1 MSKFGVTPKV
11 KERVISETKKIEQND
26 LRILYLL
33 RNLGPLRFTTLIDF
47 SGLSRSTVS
56 KYIKFHMSKNNIE
69 KKIFRNSVKNIQEQR
84 YFITDL
90 GIEKLGEDYQGFN
103 ESIYFSE
110 INDLISNLSELK
122 TFYKEISVADS
133 IITDI
138 TRNIINMGENYF
150 LIEQNRDLYLTLFY
164 LYNNSVLTRDFK
176 FEITEF
182 CKHYNVKKLRI
193 DFYVDRLLSSDLGLY
208 MFSRGED
215 KFFFHREDVLG
226 VTTIRL
232 IKDYLVNEIVKLSI
246 SEEKMISDLDLD
258 NLAEEITEKLLEM
271 ELIWDKNVTTI
282 RMIKD
287 NLINEIAELG
297 ISEEKIISDLDKLA
311 EEITEKLLEMELL
324 LDNNE
329 PQEISGI
336 KEPFE
341 MLIEKMIIKY
351 ALEMG
356 IPKTSLM
363 DIALQSKKMLKA
375 EGGKNSLY
383 NIINNSERYEDLNL
397 VSISESEETE
407 LFQSLKLLRGFCP
420 KCGKTVLKNDL
431 SNICIRCG
439 RKFEN
444 KELLKIKEASDIEV
458 VSDLSV
464 AYKITSIEEEKEIE
478 CPNPSCNYYV
488 KTSWIECPHCSTPLR
503 KGTQV

>member
-11 KERVISETKKIEQND
+11 KEKVLSEIKKIDQND

-33 RNLGPLRFTTLIDF
+33 RNLGPLRFTNIIEY

-56 KYIKFHMSKNNIE
+56 KYIKFHLSKNNVE
-69 KKIFRNSVKNIQEQR
+69 KKIFRNPSKAIQEQR

-90 GIEKLGEDYQGFN
+90 GTEKLGKDYIN
-103 ESIYFSE
+103 YDESIYFSE

-122 TFYKEISVADS
+122 SFYKEISVADS

-138 TRNIINMGENYF
+138 TRIIINMDENYF

-164 LYNNSVLTRDFK
+164 IYNNSVLTRDFK

-226 VTTIRL
+226 VSSIRL
-232 IKDYLVNEIVKLSI
+232 IKDNLINEIINLSI
-246 SEEKMISDLDLD
+246 AKEKMISDLDLD
-258 NLAEEITEKLLEM
+258 KLAEDITEKLLKM
-271 ELIWDKNVTTI
+271 ELIWDKNES
-282 RMIKD
+282 K
-287 NLINEIAELG
+287 G
-297 ISEEKIISDLDKLA
+297 
-311 EEITEKLLEMELL
+311 
-324 LDNNE
+324 
-329 PQEISGI
+329 ISGI

-341 MLIEKMIIKY
+341 MLVEKMIIKY

-363 DIALQSKKMLKA
+363 DIALQSKKLLKA

-407 LFQSLKLLRGFCP
+407 LFQSLKLLRGFCT
-420 KCGKTVLKNDL
+420 KCGKTVLKIDL
-431 SNICIRCG
+431 SNICVRCG
-439 RKFEN
+439 LNFQGF
-444 KELLKIKEASDIEV
+444 ELLEDIEAA
-458 VSDLSV
+458 SELSV
-464 AYKITSIEEEKEIE
+464 AYKLASLEEEKEIE
-478 CPNPSCNYYV
+478 CPNPNCNYHIKLNWDV
-488 KTSWIECPHCSTPLR
+488 CPHCLTPII
-503 KGTQV
+503 KP

>member
-1 MSKFGVTPKV
+1 MSKSQVTAKV
-11 KERVISETKKIEQND
+11 KEKVLSEIRKIDQND
-26 LRILYLL
+26 LKILYLL
-33 RNLGPLRFTTLIDF
+33 RNLGPLRFTNIIED

-56 KYIKFHMSKNNIE
+56 KYIKFHISKNNIE
-69 KKIFRNSVKNIQEQR
+69 KKIYRNPSKGIQEQR

-90 GIEKLGEDYQGFN
+90 GTEKLGKDYIGQD

-122 TFYKEISVADS
+122 NFYKEISVAES

-138 TRNIINMGENYF
+138 TRNIINMGENFF

-164 LYNNSVLTRDFK
+164 IYNNSVLTRDFK

-208 MFSRGED
+208 MFSRGDD

-226 VTTIRL
+226 VSTIRL
-232 IKDYLVNEIVKLSI
+232 IKDNLINEIVELSI
-246 SEEKMISDLDLD
+246 AEEKMISDLDLD
-258 NLAEEITEKLLEM
+258 KLTEDITKKLLEM
-271 ELIWDKNVTTI
+271 ELIWDKNES
-282 RMIKD
+282 R
-287 NLINEIAELG
+287 G
-297 ISEEKIISDLDKLA
+297 
-311 EEITEKLLEMELL
+311 
-324 LDNNE
+324 
-329 PQEISGI
+329 ISGI

-363 DIALQSKKMLKA
+363 DIALQSKKLLKA

-407 LFQSLKLLRGFCP
+407 LFQSLKLLQGFCP

-431 SNICIRCG
+431 SNICLRCG
-439 RKFEN
+439 LNFEN
-444 KELLKIKEASDIEV
+444 KELLNDIEAA
-458 VSDLSV
+458 SDLSV
-464 AYKITSIEEEKEIE
+464 AYKITSIEDEKEIE
-478 CPNPSCNYYV
+478 CPNPNCNYYV
-488 KTSWIECPHCSTPLR
+488 KASWNECPECFTPL
-503 KGTQV
+503 KNKQNI

>member
-1 MSKFGVTPKV
+1 MSKFMVSVKV
-11 KERVISETKKIEQND
+11 KEKVLSEVKKIDQND

-33 RNLGPLRFTTLIDF
+33 RNLGPLRFTNIIEY
-47 SGLSRSTVS
+47 SSLSRSTVS
-56 KYIKFHMSKNNIE
+56 KYIKFHLSKNNIE
-69 KKIFRNSVKNIQEQR
+69 KKIFRNPSKNIQEQR

-90 GIEKLGEDYQGFN
+90 GTEKLGEDYISYD

-138 TRNIINMGENYF
+138 TRIIINMGENYF

-164 LYNNSVLTRDFK
+164 IYNNSVLTRDFK

-193 DFYVDRLLSSDLGLY
+193 DFYVDRLLSSDLGIY

-226 VTTIRL
+226 VSTIRL
-232 IKDYLVNEIVKLSI
+232 
-246 SEEKMISDLDLD
+246 
-258 NLAEEITEKLLEM
+258 
-271 ELIWDKNVTTI
+271 
-282 RMIKD
+282 IKD
-287 NLINEIAELG
+287 NLINEIVELN
-297 ISEEKIISDLDKLA
+297 IAEEKMISDLDLDKLA
-311 EEITEKLLEMELL
+311 EEITEKLLEMELIW
-324 LDNNE
+324 DMNE
-329 PQEISGI
+329 SQEISGI

-341 MLIEKMIIKY
+341 MLVEKMIIKY
-351 ALEMG
+351 SLEMG

-363 DIALQSKKMLKA
+363 DIALQSKKLLKA

-420 KCGKTVLKNDL
+420 KCGKTTLKNDL
-431 SNICIRCG
+431 SNVCVRCG
-439 RKFEN
+439 LNFQGF
-444 KELLKIKEASDIEV
+444 ELLTDIEAA
-458 VSDLSV
+458 SELSV
-464 AYKITSIEEEKEIE
+464 AYKIASLEEEKEIE
-478 CPNPSCNYYV
+478 CPNPNCNYQIKLNWDVCPNCLTPIV
-488 KTSWIECPHCSTPLR
+488 KP
-503 KGTQV
+503 

>member
-1 MSKFGVTPKV
+1 MSKFVITPKV
-11 KERVISETKKIEQND
+11 KEKVLSEIKKIDQND

-33 RNLGPLRFTTLIDF
+33 RNLGPLRFTNIIEY
-47 SGLSRSTVS
+47 SSLSRSTVS
-56 KYIKFHMSKNNIE
+56 KYIKFHLSKNNIE
-69 KKIFRNSVKNIQEQR
+69 KKIYRNPSKNIQEQR

-90 GIEKLGEDYQGFN
+90 GTEKLGEDYISYD
-103 ESIYFSE
+103 ESIYFSA
-110 INDLISNLSELK
+110 INDLISNISELK
-122 TFYKEISVADS
+122 SFYKEISVANS

-138 TRNIINMGENYF
+138 SRNIINMGENYF

-164 LYNNSVLTRDFK
+164 IYNNSVLTRDFK

-226 VTTIRL
+226 VSTIRL
-232 IKDYLVNEIVKLSI
+232 IKDNLINEIVELNI
-246 SEEKMISDLDLD
+246 AEEKMISDLDLD
-258 NLAEEITEKLLEM
+258 KLAEDITEKLLEM
-271 ELIWDKNVTTI
+271 ELIWD
-282 RMIKD
+282 M
-287 NLINEIAELG
+287 NE
-297 ISEEKIISDLDKLA
+297 S
-311 EEITEKLLEMELL
+311 
-324 LDNNE
+324 
-329 PQEISGI
+329 QEISGI

-341 MLIEKMIIKY
+341 MLVEKMIIKY

-363 DIALQSKKMLKA
+363 DIALQSKKLLKA
-375 EGGKNSLY
+375 EGGKNTLY

-431 SNICIRCG
+431 SNLCIRCG
-439 RKFEN
+439 LNFQGF
-444 KELLKIKEASDIEV
+444 ELLTDIEAA
-458 VSDLSV
+458 SELSV
-464 AYKITSIEEEKEIE
+464 AYKIASLEEEKEIE
-478 CPNPSCNYYV
+478 CPNPNCNYQIKLNWDV
-488 KTSWIECPHCSTPLR
+488 CPNCLTPII
-503 KGTQV
+503 KP

>member
-1 MSKFGVTPKV
+1 MSKFTVTAKV
-11 KERVISETKKIEQND
+11 KEKILLEIKKIDQYD

-33 RNLGPLRFTTLIDF
+33 RNLGPLRFTNIIEC
-47 SGLSRSTVS
+47 SSLSRSTVS
-56 KYIKFHMSKNNIE
+56 KYIKFHISKNNIE
-69 KKIFRNSVKNIQEQR
+69 KRIFRNPSKNIQEQR

-90 GIEKLGEDYQGFN
+90 GIEKLGEDYISYD
-103 ESIYFSE
+103 ESIYFGE

-122 TFYKEISVADS
+122 SFYKEISVAES

-164 LYNNSVLTRDFK
+164 IYNNSVLTRDFK

-215 KFFFHREDVLG
+215 RFFFHREDVLG

-232 IKDYLVNEIVKLSI
+232 IKDNLINQIVELSI
-246 SEEKMISDLDLD
+246 AEENMISDLDLD
-258 NLAEEITEKLLEM
+258 KLAETITNNLLEM
-271 ELIWDKNVTTI
+271 ELIWDV
-282 RMIKD
+282 
-287 NLINEIAELG
+287 NESQG
-297 ISEEKIISDLDKLA
+297 
-311 EEITEKLLEMELL
+311 
-324 LDNNE
+324 
-329 PQEISGI
+329 ISGI

-341 MLIEKMIIKY
+341 MLVEKMIIKI

-363 DIALQSKKMLKA
+363 DIALQSKKLLKA

-431 SNICIRCG
+431 SNICIRCDIN
-439 RKFEN
+439 FQEL
-444 KELLKIKEASDIEV
+444 ELLRDIETA
-458 VSDLSV
+458 SELSV
-464 AYKITSIEEEKEIE
+464 AFKIASLEEEKEIE
-478 CPNPSCNYYV
+478 CPNPNCNYLIKLNWDVCPNCLTPIV
-488 KTSWIECPHCSTPLR
+488 KP
-503 KGTQV
+503 

>member
-1 MSKFGVTPKV
+1 MSKFIVSAKV
-11 KERVISETKKIEQND
+11 KEKVLSEVKKIDQND

-33 RNLGPLRFTTLIDF
+33 RNLGPLRFTNIIEY
-47 SGLSRSTVS
+47 SSLSRSTVS
-56 KYIKFHMSKNNIE
+56 KYIKFHLSKNNIE
-69 KKIFRNSVKNIQEQR
+69 KKIFRNPSKNIQEQR

-90 GIEKLGEDYQGFN
+90 GTEKLGEDYISYD

-138 TRNIINMGENYF
+138 TRIIINMGENYF

-164 LYNNSVLTRDFK
+164 IYNNSVLTRDFK

-193 DFYVDRLLSSDLGLY
+193 DFYVDRLLSSDLGIY

-226 VTTIRL
+226 VSTIRL
-232 IKDYLVNEIVKLSI
+232 
-246 SEEKMISDLDLD
+246 
-258 NLAEEITEKLLEM
+258 
-271 ELIWDKNVTTI
+271 
-282 RMIKD
+282 IKD
-287 NLINEIAELG
+287 NLINEIVELN
-297 ISEEKIISDLDKLA
+297 IAEEKMISDLDLDKLA
-311 EEITEKLLEMELL
+311 EEITEKLLEMELIW
-324 LDNNE
+324 DMNE
-329 PQEISGI
+329 SQEISGI

-341 MLIEKMIIKY
+341 MLVEKMIIKY
-351 ALEMG
+351 SLEMG

-363 DIALQSKKMLKA
+363 DIALQSKKLLKA

-420 KCGKTVLKNDL
+420 KCGKTTLKNDL
-431 SNICIRCG
+431 SNVCVRCG
-439 RKFEN
+439 LNFQGF
-444 KELLKIKEASDIEV
+444 ELLTDIEAA
-458 VSDLSV
+458 SELSV
-464 AYKITSIEEEKEIE
+464 AYKIASLEEEKEIE
-478 CPNPSCNYYV
+478 CPNPNCNYQIKLNWDVCPNCLTPIV
-488 KTSWIECPHCSTPLR
+488 KP
-503 KGTQV
+503 

>member
-1 MSKFGVTPKV
+1 MSKFVVSAKV
-11 KERVISETKKIEQND
+11 KEKVLSEIKKIDQND

-33 RNLGPLRFTTLIDF
+33 RNLGALRFTNIIEY

-56 KYIKFHMSKNNIE
+56 KYIKFHVSKNNIE
-69 KKIFRNSVKNIQEQR
+69 KKIYKNPSKNIQEQR

-90 GIEKLGEDYQGFN
+90 GTEKLGKDYISN
-103 ESIYFSE
+103 DESIYFSE

-122 TFYKEISVADS
+122 NFYKEISVAES

-164 LYNNSVLTRDFK
+164 IYNNSVLTRDFK

-182 CKHYNVKKLRI
+182 CKHYIVKKLRI

-232 IKDYLVNEIVKLSI
+232 IKDNLINEIVELSI
-246 SEEKMISDLDLD
+246 AEEKMISDLDLD
-258 NLAEEITEKLLEM
+258 KLAEDITEKLLEM
-271 ELIWDKNVTTI
+271 ELIWD
-282 RMIKD
+282 M
-287 NLINEIAELG
+287 NESQG
-297 ISEEKIISDLDKLA
+297 
-311 EEITEKLLEMELL
+311 
-324 LDNNE
+324 
-329 PQEISGI
+329 ISGI

-341 MLIEKMIIKY
+341 MLVEKMIIKY

-356 IPKTSLM
+356 IPRTSLM
-363 DIALQSKKMLKA
+363 DIALQSKKLLKA

-383 NIINNSERYEDLNL
+383 NIINDSERYEDLNL

-407 LFQSLKLLRGFCP
+407 LVQSLKLLRGFCP

-439 RKFEN
+439 LNFQEF
-444 KELLKIKEASDIEV
+444 ELLEDIEAA
-458 VSDLSV
+458 SELSV
-464 AYKITSIEEEKEIE
+464 AYKIASIEEEKEIE
-478 CPNPSCNYYV
+478 CPNPNCNYYV
-488 KTSWIECPHCSTPLR
+488 KSSWVECPECSTPLR
-503 KGTQV
+503 KRT

>member
-1 MSKFGVTPKV
+1 MVTAKV
-11 KERVISETKKIEQND
+11 KEKVLSEIKKIDQND

-33 RNLGPLRFTTLIDF
+33 RNLGPLRFTNIIEY

-56 KYIKFHMSKNNIE
+56 KYIKLHTSKNNVE
-69 KKIFRNSVKNIQEQR
+69 KKIYRNNSKNIQEQR

-90 GIEKLGEDYQGFN
+90 GTEKLGEDDISYD
-103 ESIYFSE
+103 ESLYFSE

-122 TFYKEISVADS
+122 NFYKEISVAES

-164 LYNNSVLTRDFK
+164 IYNNSVLTRDFK

-226 VTTIRL
+226 VSTIRL
-232 IKDYLVNEIVKLSI
+232 
-246 SEEKMISDLDLD
+246 
-258 NLAEEITEKLLEM
+258 
-271 ELIWDKNVTTI
+271 
-282 RMIKD
+282 IKD
-287 NLINEIAELG
+287 NLINEIVELSIAEDKM
-297 ISEEKIISDLDKLA
+297 ISDLDLDKLA
-311 EEITEKLLEMELL
+311 EEITENLLEMELIW
-324 LDNNE
+324 DANE
-329 PQEISGI
+329 SQGISGI

-341 MLIEKMIIKY
+341 MLVEKMIIKN

-363 DIALQSKKMLKA
+363 DIALQSKKLLKA

-431 SNICIRCG
+431 SNICVRCG
-439 RKFEN
+439 LNFDI
-444 KELLKIKEASDIEV
+444 KELLSDIEAA
-458 VSDLSV
+458 SELSV
-464 AYKITSIEEEKEIE
+464 AYKIASLEEEKEIE
-478 CPNPSCNYYV
+478 CPNPNCNYQIKLNWDV
-488 KTSWIECPHCSTPLR
+488 CPNCLTPII
-503 KGTQV
+503 KP

>member
-1 MSKFGVTPKV
+1 MSKFVVTAKV
-11 KERVISETKKIEQND
+11 KEKVLSEIKKIDQNE

-33 RNLGPLRFTTLIDF
+33 RNLGPLRFTNIIEY

-56 KYIKFHMSKNNIE
+56 KYIKFHISKNNVE
-69 KKIFRNSVKNIQEQR
+69 KRIYRNPSKNIQEQR

-90 GIEKLGEDYQGFN
+90 GTEKLGEENIGYD

-110 INDLISNLSELK
+110 ISDLISNLSELK
-122 TFYKEISVADS
+122 NFYKEISVAES

-150 LIEQNRDLYLTLFY
+150 FIEQNRDLYLTLFY
-164 LYNNSVLTRDFK
+164 IYNNSVLTRDFK

-193 DFYVDRLLSSDLGLY
+193 DFYVDRLMSSDLGLY

-215 KFFFHREDVLG
+215 RFFFHREDVLG
-226 VTTIRL
+226 VSTIRL
-232 IKDYLVNEIVKLSI
+232 IKDNLINEIVELNI
-246 SEEKMISDLDLD
+246 AEEKMISDLDLD
-258 NLAEEITEKLLEM
+258 KKAEDIVENLLEM
-271 ELIWDKNVTTI
+271 ELIWDV
-282 RMIKD
+282 
-287 NLINEIAELG
+287 NETQ
-297 ISEEKIISDLDKLA
+297 K
-311 EEITEKLLEMELL
+311 
-324 LDNNE
+324 
-329 PQEISGI
+329 ISGI

-341 MLIEKMIIKY
+341 MLVEKMIIKN

-363 DIALQSKKMLKA
+363 DIALQSKKLLKA

-383 NIINNSERYEDLNL
+383 NIINSSERYEDLNL

-407 LFQSLKLLRGFCP
+407 LLQSLKLLRGFCP

-431 SNICIRCG
+431 SNVCVRCG
-439 RKFEN
+439 LNFEN
-444 KELLKIKEASDIEV
+444 KELLSDIEAA
-458 VSDLSV
+458 SELSV
-464 AYKITSIEEEKEIE
+464 AYKIASLEEEKEIE
-478 CPNPSCNYYV
+478 CPNPNCNYYV
-488 KTSWIECPHCSTPLR
+488 KANWIECPECHIPL
-503 KGTQV
+503 KKKT

>member
-1 MSKFGVTPKV
+1 MSKFVVSTKV
-11 KERVISETKKIEQND
+11 KEKVLSEIKKIDQND

-33 RNLGPLRFTTLIDF
+33 RNLGPLRFTNIIEY

-56 KYIKFHMSKNNIE
+56 KYIKFHVSKNNIE
-69 KKIFRNSVKNIQEQR
+69 KKIYRNPSKNIQEQR

-90 GIEKLGEDYQGFN
+90 GTEKLGEDYIGYD

-122 TFYKEISVADS
+122 NFYKEISVAES

-164 LYNNSVLTRDFK
+164 IYNNSVLTRDFK

-208 MFSRGED
+208 MFSRGKD

-232 IKDYLVNEIVKLSI
+232 IKDNLINEIVELSI
-246 SEEKMISDLDLD
+246 AEEKMISDLDLD
-258 NLAEEITEKLLEM
+258 KLAEDLTNILLEM
-271 ELIWDKNVTTI
+271 ELIWDV
-282 RMIKD
+282 
-287 NLINEIAELG
+287 NESQG
-297 ISEEKIISDLDKLA
+297 
-311 EEITEKLLEMELL
+311 
-324 LDNNE
+324 
-329 PQEISGI
+329 ISGI

-341 MLIEKMIIKY
+341 MLVEKMIIKN

-363 DIALQSKKMLKA
+363 DIALQSKKLLKA

-383 NIINNSERYEDLNL
+383 NIINKSERYEDLNL

-439 RKFEN
+439 INFQEL
-444 KELLKIKEASDIEV
+444 ELLRDIETA
-458 VSDLSV
+458 SELSV
-464 AYKITSIEEEKEIE
+464 AFKIAILEEEKEIE
-478 CPNPSCNYYV
+478 CPNPNCNYLIRLNWDV
-488 KTSWIECPHCSTPLR
+488 CPNCLTPII
-503 KGTQV
+503 KP

>member
-1 MSKFGVTPKV
+1 MSKFTVTAKV
-11 KERVISETKKIEQND
+11 KEKVLLEIKKIDQYD

-33 RNLGPLRFTTLIDF
+33 RNLGPLRFTNIIEC
-47 SGLSRSTVS
+47 SSLSRSTVS
-56 KYIKFHMSKNNIE
+56 KYIKFHISKNNIE
-69 KKIFRNSVKNIQEQR
+69 KRIYRNPSKNIQEQR

-90 GIEKLGEDYQGFN
+90 GIEKLGEDYISYD
-103 ESIYFSE
+103 ESIYFGE

-122 TFYKEISVADS
+122 SFYKEISVAES

-164 LYNNSVLTRDFK
+164 IYNNSVLTRDFK

-215 KFFFHREDVLG
+215 RFFFHREDVLG

-232 IKDYLVNEIVKLSI
+232 IKDNLINQIVELSI
-246 SEEKMISDLDLD
+246 AEENMISDLDLD
-258 NLAEEITEKLLEM
+258 KLAETITNNLLEM
-271 ELIWDKNVTTI
+271 ELIWDV
-282 RMIKD
+282 
-287 NLINEIAELG
+287 NESQG
-297 ISEEKIISDLDKLA
+297 
-311 EEITEKLLEMELL
+311 
-324 LDNNE
+324 
-329 PQEISGI
+329 ISGI

-341 MLIEKMIIKY
+341 MLVEKMIIKI

-363 DIALQSKKMLKA
+363 DIALQSKKLLKA

-431 SNICIRCG
+431 SNICIRCDIN
-439 RKFEN
+439 FQEL
-444 KELLKIKEASDIEV
+444 ELLRDIETA
-458 VSDLSV
+458 SELSV
-464 AYKITSIEEEKEIE
+464 AFKIASLEEEKEIE
-478 CPNPSCNYYV
+478 CPNPNCNYLIKLNWDVCPNCLTPIV
-488 KTSWIECPHCSTPLR
+488 KP
-503 KGTQV
+503 

>member
-1 MSKFGVTPKV
+1 MSKFMVSAKV
-11 KERVISETKKIEQND
+11 KEKVLSEIKKIDQND

-33 RNLGPLRFTTLIDF
+33 RNLGPLRFTNIIEY

-56 KYIKFHMSKNNIE
+56 KYIKFHLSKNKIE
-69 KKIFRNSVKNIQEQR
+69 KKIYRNPSKNIQEQR
-84 YFITDL
+84 YFITDI
-90 GIEKLGEDYQGFN
+90 GTEKLSEDYIGHD
-103 ESIYFSE
+103 ESFYYSE

-122 TFYKEISVADS
+122 NFYKEISVADS

-150 LIEQNRDLYLTLFY
+150 FIEQNRDLYLTLFY
-164 LYNNSVLTRDFK
+164 IYNNSVLTRDFK

-193 DFYVDRLLSSDLGLY
+193 DFYVDRLLSGDLGLY

-232 IKDYLVNEIVKLSI
+232 IKDNLINEIVELNIAK
-246 SEEKMISDLDLD
+246 EKMISDLDLD
-258 NLAEEITEKLLEM
+258 NLAEDITEKLLEM
-271 ELIWDKNVTTI
+271 ELIWD
-282 RMIKD
+282 M
-287 NLINEIAELG
+287 NE
-297 ISEEKIISDLDKLA
+297 D
-311 EEITEKLLEMELL
+311 
-324 LDNNE
+324 
-329 PQEISGI
+329 QEISGI

-341 MLIEKMIIKY
+341 MLVEKMIIKY

-356 IPKTSLM
+356 IPKASLM
-363 DIALQSKKMLKA
+363 DIALQSKKLLKA
-375 EGGKNSLY
+375 EGGKNTLY
-383 NIINNSERYEDLNL
+383 NIINDSERYEDLNL
-397 VSISESEETE
+397 VSISESKETE

-431 SNICIRCG
+431 SNICARCG

-444 KELLKIKEASDIEV
+444 KELLKIKEASDIEA

-464 AYKITSIEEEKEIE
+464 AYRIASLEEEKEIE
-478 CPNPSCNYYV
+478 CPNPNCNYQIKLNWDV
-488 KTSWIECPHCSTPLR
+488 CPNCLTPII
-503 KGTQV
+503 KP

>member
-1 MSKFGVTPKV
+1 MSKFTVSAKV
-11 KERVISETKKIEQND
+11 KEKVLLEIKKIDQND

-33 RNLGPLRFTTLIDF
+33 RNLGPLRFTNIIEY

-56 KYIKFHMSKNNIE
+56 KYIKFHLSKNKIE
-69 KKIFRNSVKNIQEQR
+69 KKIYRNPSKNIQEQR

-90 GIEKLGEDYQGFN
+90 GTEKLGEDYISYD

-138 TRNIINMGENYF
+138 TRIIINMGENYF

-164 LYNNSVLTRDFK
+164 IYNNSVLTRDFK

-226 VTTIRL
+226 VVTIRL
-232 IKDYLVNEIVKLSI
+232 IKDNLINEIVELSI

-258 NLAEEITEKLLEM
+258 KIAVDITKKLLQM
-271 ELIWDKNVTTI
+271 ELIWD
-282 RMIKD
+282 M
-287 NLINEIAELG
+287 NESQG
-297 ISEEKIISDLDKLA
+297 
-311 EEITEKLLEMELL
+311 
-324 LDNNE
+324 
-329 PQEISGI
+329 ISGI

-341 MLIEKMIIKY
+341 MLVEKMIIKY
-351 ALEMG
+351 ALEIG

-363 DIALQSKKMLKA
+363 DIALQSKKLLKA

-439 RKFEN
+439 LNFQGF
-444 KELLKIKEASDIEV
+444 ELLTDIEAA
-458 VSDLSV
+458 SELSV
-464 AYKITSIEEEKEIE
+464 AYKIASLEEEKEIE
-478 CPNPSCNYYV
+478 CPNPNCNYQIKLNWDV
-488 KTSWIECPHCSTPLR
+488 CPNCLTPII
-503 KGTQV
+503 KP

>member
-1 MSKFGVTPKV
+1 MSKFVVSAKV
-11 KERVISETKKIEQND
+11 KEKVLSEIKKIDQND

-33 RNLGPLRFTTLIDF
+33 RNLGPLRFTNIIEY

-56 KYIKFHMSKNNIE
+56 KYIKFHLSKNKIE
-69 KKIFRNSVKNIQEQR
+69 KKIYRNPSKNIQEQR

-90 GIEKLGEDYQGFN
+90 GTEKLGEDYISYD
-103 ESIYFSE
+103 ESIYYSE
-110 INDLISNLSELK
+110 IHDLISNLSELK
-122 TFYKEISVADS
+122 NFYKEISVADS

-150 LIEQNRDLYLTLFY
+150 FIEQNRDLYLTLFY
-164 LYNNSVLTRDFK
+164 IYNNSVLTRDFK

-193 DFYVDRLLSSDLGLY
+193 DFYVDRLLSGDLGLY

-232 IKDYLVNEIVKLSI
+232 IKDNLINEIIELNIAK
-246 SEEKMISDLDLD
+246 EKMISDLDLD
-258 NLAEEITEKLLEM
+258 NLAEDITKKLLEM
-271 ELIWDKNVTTI
+271 ELIWD
-282 RMIKD
+282 M
-287 NLINEIAELG
+287 NE
-297 ISEEKIISDLDKLA
+297 D
-311 EEITEKLLEMELL
+311 
-324 LDNNE
+324 
-329 PQEISGI
+329 QEISGI

-341 MLIEKMIIKY
+341 MLVEKMIIKY

-356 IPKTSLM
+356 IPKASLM
-363 DIALQSKKMLKA
+363 DIALQSKKLLKA
-375 EGGKNSLY
+375 EGGKNTLY
-383 NIINNSERYEDLNL
+383 NIINDSERYEDLNL
-397 VSISESEETE
+397 VSISESKETE

-431 SNICIRCG
+431 SNICARCG

-444 KELLKIKEASDIEV
+444 KELLKIKEASDIEA

-464 AYKITSIEEEKEIE
+464 AYRIASLEEEKEIE
-478 CPNPSCNYYV
+478 CPNPNCNYQIKLNWDV
-488 KTSWIECPHCSTPLR
+488 CPN
-503 KGTQV
+503 

>member
-1 MSKFGVTPKV
+1 MSKFTVTAKV
-11 KERVISETKKIEQND
+11 KEKVLSEIKKIDQND

-33 RNLGPLRFTTLIDF
+33 RNLGPLRFTNIIEY

-56 KYIKFHMSKNNIE
+56 KYIKFHTSKNNIE
-69 KKIFRNSVKNIQEQR
+69 KKIYRNPSKNIQEQR

-90 GIEKLGEDYQGFN
+90 GTEKFGEDHISYD

-110 INDLISNLSELK
+110 INDLLSNLYELK
-122 TFYKEISVADS
+122 NFYKEISVAES

-164 LYNNSVLTRDFK
+164 IYNNSVLTRDFK

-226 VTTIRL
+226 VTSIRL
-232 IKDYLVNEIVKLSI
+232 IKNYLINEIVELNI
-246 SEEKMISDLDLD
+246 AEEKMISDLDLD
-258 NLAEEITEKLLEM
+258 KISEEITEKLLNM
-271 ELIWDKNVTTI
+271 ELVWD
-282 RMIKD
+282 
-287 NLINEIAELG
+287 INE
-297 ISEEKIISDLDKLA
+297 SQKII
-311 EEITEKLLEMELL
+311 
-324 LDNNE
+324 
-329 PQEISGI
+329 GI

-341 MLIEKMIIKY
+341 MLIEKMIIKN

-356 IPKTSLM
+356 IPKASLM
-363 DIALQSKKMLKA
+363 DIALQSKKLLKA

-397 VSISESEETE
+397 VSISDSEETE

-431 SNICIRCG
+431 SNICVRCG
-439 RKFEN
+439 VNFQDL
-444 KELLKIKEASDIEV
+444 ELIIDIEAA
-458 VSDLSV
+458 SELSV
-464 AYKITSIEEEKEIE
+464 AFKIASLEEEKEIE
-478 CPNPSCNYYV
+478 CPNPNCNYQIKLNWDV
-488 KTSWIECPHCSTPLR
+488 CPNCLTPII
-503 KGTQV
+503 KP